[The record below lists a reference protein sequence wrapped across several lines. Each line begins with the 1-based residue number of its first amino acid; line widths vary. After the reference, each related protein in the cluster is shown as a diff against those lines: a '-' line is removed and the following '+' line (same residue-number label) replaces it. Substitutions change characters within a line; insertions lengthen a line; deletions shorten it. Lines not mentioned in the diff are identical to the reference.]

1 MRRARTKN
9 TWILIILMLVGF
21 VLGTFIAELTSNI
34 SSLSWLS
41 YGNSFGFSNP
51 ITLNLGM
58 LVLTFG
64 LTIHI
69 SIAGIIGLLLAAFI
83 YRFI

>member
-1 MRRARTKN
+1 MRRSRTKN
-9 TWILIILMLVGF
+9 TWILIILMLTGF
-21 VLGTFIAELTSNI
+21 VLGTFIAQLTSDI
-34 SSLSWLS
+34 SGLTWLS
-41 YGNSFGFSNP
+41 FGDTFGFSNP
-51 ITLNLGM
+51 ITLDLGM

-69 SIAGIIGLLLAAFI
+69 SIAGIIGLLLAALI